1 MTTLSNRKTRLV
13 FETADT
19 VRENSKL
26 RAVIIEAQ
34 PMIAYVRLKGTRRAF
49 PISYAAIYHAA
60 EDESRQS
67 VSELKRKHNDSDEQL
82 RSCSIPTPHC
92 S

>member
-34 PMIAYVRLKGTRRAF
+34 PMIAYVRLKGTRRVF

-60 EDESRQS
+60 GRIEAERVRAEKKAQ
-67 VSELKRKHNDSDEQL
+67 R
-82 RSCSIPTPHC
+82 RR
-92 S
+92 